1 MDVTANGST
10 SIYRLLADVPKALAN
25 ERRLEL
31 IDLLAQGEKS
41 VETLAEQ
48 AGLGVANASQHL
60 HVLRRAGLAE
70 SRRDGRRVYY
80 RVAGDDVL
88 RLVQSVR
95 SVGEARVAALERTL
109 RERRYDEL
117 EPLRLDVLR
126 DRLKDGR
133 TVILDV
139 RPEEEYRAGHLP
151 GARSIPLDELE
162 ERLAEL
168 PDNAPVVAYCRG
180 PYCRMS
186 ERAVELLKRAGRR
199 AERLEGGPPEW
210 RTAGY
215 AVERS
220 VTGG

>member
-186 ERAVELLKRAGRR
+186 ERAVELLKRSGRR